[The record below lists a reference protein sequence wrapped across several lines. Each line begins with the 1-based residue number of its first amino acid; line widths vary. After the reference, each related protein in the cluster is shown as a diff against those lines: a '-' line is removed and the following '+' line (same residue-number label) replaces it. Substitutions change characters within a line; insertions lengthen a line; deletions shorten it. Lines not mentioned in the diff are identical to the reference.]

1 MTHSFLRRVWGDQKG
16 YVFTPYKDERWN
28 EPSAISWPT
37 EKEIPNHPARVDSYY
52 CPNVFQEPRRVKG
65 NIGKLRWLYADL
77 DSVDPRSLDL
87 RPTIAIQTSP
97 GRYQGLWELKRL
109 VGSKRFEDL
118 NRRLTYATGSDKGGW
133 HLTKVLR
140 IPDTFNY
147 KYPTRKPVRILWDN
161 EQTFTLSEIEE
172 FVKAVESHDLDPIV
186 SNLVLPAESV
196 QSITRRIKDRMG
208 TRGLTLLTATDTGL
222 ARDSEEGRSGIL
234 WEIECRLLEA
244 GLEPEEVFV
253 VVRETVWNKFRG
265 RRNADDHL
273 WREVQK
279 AHLHTGTERDEDT
292 STGLVRLRPRLISY
306 ADLLGSKIP
315 EPAWLVDDWWTL
327 GSHGIIAGL
336 PKSYKSLISLDLAIS
351 VSSESPFLGQFEV
364 NPKGVGP
371 VIVVQQENSM
381 SLLRDR
387 LWKITSQR
395 GLFSGKV
402 LKGDKNEL
410 VVEFPPSI
418 PLLFYNDFGFDMSMP
433 QDRESIEELIRKE
446 GAKLIVFDPLY
457 LMIGGADENNAKEM
471 RPILSWLLRIRN
483 LYNCAV
489 VVVHHWGKGGSDRK
503 GRGAGGIKLLGSTT
517 IYGWLEAALYIEA
530 KNSESG
536 IQIVVEREFRERLSP
551 PPTGFIL
558 RMGDIG
564 QPGYEWQASG
574 VVGTDNKLL
583 AILGE
588 AGSDGLGYRNLQS
601 SMGSGQKKIRA
612 DLAPLLNDGKIVVRS
627 IGKAKR
633 FYLAERAPDS
643 EQEG

>member
-1 MTHSFLRRVWGDQKG
+1 MPDSFLRRVWGTQEG
-16 YVFTPYKDERWN
+16 YVFTPYKTEKWI
-28 EPSAISWPT
+28 EPDAIKWPT
-37 EKEIPNHPARVDSYY
+37 EEKIPSPPLQSDSYY
-52 CPNVFQEPRRVKG
+52 CPNVFRSGRRLKG
-65 NIGKLRWLYADL
+65 NVGKLKWLYSDL

-97 GRYQGLWELKRL
+97 GRYQGLWELKRP
-109 VGSKRFEDL
+109 VGPKKFEDL

-140 IPDTFNY
+140 VPGTYNY
-147 KYPTRKPVRILWDN
+147 KYPTPKKVRKLWDDKT
-161 EQTFTLSEIEE
+161 TFTVREIEE
-172 FVKAVESHDLDPIV
+172 FVKGVESHDLDP
-186 SNLVLPAESV
+186 LVQSLILPAESSE
-196 QSITRRIKDRMG
+196 SIIRRVWDRLDP
-208 TRGLTLLTATDTGL
+208 RGKELLGEK
-222 ARDSEEGRSGIL
+222 REQPEGERSDRL
-234 WEIECRLLEA
+234 WELECRLLEA
-244 GLEPEEVFV
+244 GLEPEEVFL
-253 VVRETVWNKFRG
+253 VVRGSVWNKFRD
-265 RRNADDHL
+265 RRNADDYL

-279 AHLHTGTERDEDT
+279 AHLHTGTEREVDQQ
-292 STGLVRLRPRLISY
+292 TGLVRLRPRLVSY
-306 ADLLGSKIP
+306 ADLLGSRIT
-315 EPAWLVDDWWTL
+315 EPAWLIDDWWTL

-336 PKSYKSLISLDLAIS
+336 PKSYKSLISLDMAIS
-351 VSSESPFLGQFEV
+351 VASDSPFMGQFEV
-364 NPKGVGP
+364 NSKGVGP

-387 LWKITSQR
+387 LWKMTAQR
-395 GLFSGKV
+395 GLHSGKISQG
-402 LKGDKNEL
+402 KKDEI

-418 PLLFYNDFGFDMSMP
+418 PLIFYNDFGFDMSNP
-433 QDRESIEELIRKE
+433 QDRDAIEEVIRKE

-530 KNSESG
+530 KIADAG
-536 IQIVVEREFRERLSP
+536 IQVVVEREFRERLSP

-558 RMGDIG
+558 KMGDVG
-564 QPGYEWQASG
+564 TSDYEWSASG
-574 VVGTDNKLL
+574 VVGTDNKIL

-588 AGSDGLGYRNLQS
+588 AGSDGLGYRNLQTA
-601 SMGSGQKKIRA
+601 MGVGQKKIRA
-612 DLAPLLNDGKIVVRS
+612 DLAPLLNDGTIVVVS

-633 FYLAERAPDS
+633 FYLAERAPDT
-643 EQEG
+643 EEER